1 MFVHRLLADARE
13 RLVIVD
19 VRASFL
25 EAATPLQSGTDLV
38 VVCGPEGT
46 VAGVITKTDV
56 LRHIASRQESCFAS
70 PASAVMTRRVVLCR
84 PDDALQHVWE
94 KIREGS
100 FKNLPITN
108 VEGRPIGVLSAR
120 DVLHELLDEA
130 EDEEALLRGYVMG
143 VGYQ

>member
-13 RLVIVD
+13 RLVTVD

-38 VVCGPEGT
+38 VVCGPEGAL
-46 VAGVITKTDV
+46 AGVITKTDV
-56 LRHIASRQESCFAS
+56 LRQIASRQESCFAS
-70 PASAVMTRRVVLCR
+70 TASAVMTRRVVLCR
-84 PDDALQHVWE
+84 PEDALQHVWE
-94 KIREGS
+94 RIKAGN

-108 VEGRPIGVLSAR
+108 EDGRPIGVLSAR
-120 DVLHELLDEA
+120 EVLHKLLDEA
-130 EDEEALLRGYVMG
+130 EDEEALLRDYVMG